1 MTCALCTSDAE
12 SSCKPTSEG
21 GPSEWGAQ
29 PALRRCVAAR
39 ARWRVERYSVAAT
52 LRADKWQARGALSG
66 GAAPYRT
73 RLIVR
78 PTSFFIFPV
87 VALQP
92 QGAAGFFCSPGFLR
106 TKAQGVFSIGGFGF
120 SIGGFEFSIGGFG
133 FPVGGFGAPLRGNAQ
148 KNCRSGWKSPLR
160 QLCLA
165 GFRIPRRRGGRPLR
179 SAVSV
184 RPRARGAARSPAC
197 RSPSGLCLKRC
208 RGRPK
213 GVLRRWHWACPAWPL
228 PRD

>member
-1 MTCALCTSDAE
+1 MPVMRAFFIFSGSL
-12 SSCKPTSEG
+12 
-21 GPSEWGAQ
+21 GPGRVPLRAAVRSVRRSVFV
-29 PALRRCVAAR
+29 PANVRHNCEMLHTVSGKLRPRPLPPAPSGAAR
-39 ARWRVERYSVAAT
+39 AVS
-52 LRADKWQARGALSG
+52 
-66 GAAPYRT
+66 
-73 RLIVR
+73 RLAECPPR
-78 PTSFFIFPV
+78 RR
-87 VALQP
+87 
-92 QGAAGFFCSPGFLR
+92 FLR
-106 TKAQGVFSIGGFGF
+106 TLPSVFPIGGFRF

-165 GFRIPRRRGGRPLR
+165 GFRIPRRRGGCPLR

-197 RSPSGLCLKRC
+197 RSPLGLCLKRC

-213 GVLRRWHWACPAWPL
+213 GVLRRWHWACPAWPP
-228 PRD
+228 PRG